1 MTERRGTRQH
11 RNKMIMMTVLTVI
24 MVVCIVIVAVYFIK
38 GRRAESTYEDIQQT
52 AKVDQQ
58 EENNDTEQEAHAD
71 YAGMPVIDFETLWE
85 TNTDICAWITVPGTE
100 VDYPVLRKSD
110 STELHDVY
118 YLMHTVEDVEGLPG
132 SIYIEPISSPE
143 FTDANTVVYGHNM
156 KNGSMFGSLHDFEDD
171 AFFEENQ
178 YAYIVTPEKSLVYQI
193 FATVVYDNRHITGT
207 YDFTDKEDYQEFL
220 DSLTD
225 NRNMGDLFREGID
238 VTTDDRILTMSTCI
252 SGQDDKR
259 LLVEAV
265 LVDEYKN

>member
-11 RNKMIMMTVLTVI
+11 RNKIIMMTVLTVI

-38 GRRAESTYEDIQQT
+38 GRRAESTYEDIQNT
-52 AKVDQQ
+52 AKVDQ
-58 EENNDTEQEAHAD
+58 EENHDTEQEAHAD
-71 YAGMPVIDFETLWE
+71 YDGMPVIDFETLWE

-118 YLMHTVEDVEGLPG
+118 YLMHTVENVEGLPG

-220 DSLTD
+220 EELKEFS
-225 NRNMGDLFREGID
+225 
-238 VTTDDRILTMSTCI
+238 
-252 SGQDDKR
+252 
-259 LLVEAV
+259 
-265 LVDEYKN
+265 